1 MKTIIKILFASI
13 LIAGVSGCDLERLP
27 YSEVTNEKVDAGNF
41 ASITLGTYAKMK
53 EEYYYKSIH
62 YTIEYGG
69 DNISLSGTTTD
80 YFYHL
85 YKYQRLTNNY
95 YLGNL
100 WKFSYQMIVN
110 INDMIERIP
119 EEGSTAEMQQILGEN
134 YFLRAFVY
142 FNICNVFG
150 RPYNQ
155 SPETNLGIPLKLT
168 SDITDFP
175 PRATVKEVYDQML
188 KDLNKA
194 VSLMESKKSNIY
206 ASKEVAYALLSRIYL
221 YMENWKKAKE
231 CADFVINSGR
241 YKLLEGEDFQKYPR
255 RVPESNEETIFA
267 IRMVKDVDF
276 EKYHMAS
283 YSVGSMYAR
292 INEVGWGEMYP
303 SSSYLELLNQNESDL
318 RRGFIVPQEEE
329 NSNKWL
335 IYVREDKESKIFV
348 NTHNKVELQN
358 NQYVIV
364 EKPEEYTSNIVQTE
378 QVDGKT
384 KYYVVRKDDNTKYY
398 VTIENATQLKNGYPM
413 RYIYKCSLQEEQT
426 HLWSPVILR
435 LAEMYLNR
443 AEANYHLGNNSAA
456 LDDINVIRERAQIP
470 ERVLT
475 DLPPGKSVLDWVLE
489 ERRLELAFEAQRKL
503 DIFRN
508 KQVLDRNYPGTHLSG
523 EPKYYTVSP
532 TDDKIVEF
540 IPQRELDAYPIQ
552 LVQNP

>member
-1 MKTIIKILFASI
+1 
-13 LIAGVSGCDLERLP
+13 
-27 YSEVTNEKVDAGNF
+27 
-41 ASITLGTYAKMK
+41 
-53 EEYYYKSIH
+53 
-62 YTIEYGG
+62 
-69 DNISLSGTTTD
+69 
-80 YFYHL
+80 
-85 YKYQRLTNNY
+85 
-95 YLGNL
+95 
-100 WKFSYQMIVN
+100 
-110 INDMIERIP
+110 
-119 EEGSTAEMQQILGEN
+119 
-134 YFLRAFVY
+134 
-142 FNICNVFG
+142 
-150 RPYNQ
+150 
-155 SPETNLGIPLKLT
+155 
-168 SDITDFP
+168 
-175 PRATVKEVYDQML
+175 
-188 KDLNKA
+188 
-194 VSLMESKKSNIY
+194 
-206 ASKEVAYALLSRIYL
+206 
-221 YMENWKKAKE
+221 MENWKKAKE